1 MVAGSGSARAR
12 EPFRGD
18 SKHPASGRGLTFE
31 GLTTE
36 PSLDRCFPQVVTTAY
51 KWLRAVPPT
60 TFTGPHMDRAYV
72 GEGRRLTAWIPLGP
86 VRRGKDV
93 LHETRLAQ
101 NPASTFRRCG
111 QSELGSLC
119 WIPGS
124 HTNPAV
130 IERFGAQ
137 HGPLIA
143 EIAPLFFPIEEPR
156 GLSG

>member
-18 SKHPASGRGLTFE
+18 SKHPASGRGLTLE

-36 PSLDRCFPQVVTTAY
+36 PLLGHQVVTTAY

-86 VRRGKDV
+86 VRRGQDV
-93 LHETRLAQ
+93 LREISPR
-101 NPASTFRRCG
+101 NPASIFDRCG
-111 QSELGSLC
+111 QRELGSLC

-137 HGPLIA
+137 HGLLWVCRNVASVTPQ
-143 EIAPLFFPIEEPR
+143 
-156 GLSG
+156 LSSSCSTCL